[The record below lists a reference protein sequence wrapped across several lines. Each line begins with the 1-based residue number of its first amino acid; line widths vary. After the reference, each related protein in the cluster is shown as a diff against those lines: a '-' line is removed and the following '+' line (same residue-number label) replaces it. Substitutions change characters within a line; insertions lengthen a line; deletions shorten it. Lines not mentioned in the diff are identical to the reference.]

1 MAVAFQIPKTNFNPI
16 PKRKA
21 AKSKDYLSFLHSL
34 PCIVTGQTIV
44 QAAHVS
50 FAAPK
55 YGHYGRGKGTKA
67 SDRWALPLCEE
78 QHSRQHNMN
87 EQEYWLG
94 VGIDP
99 HQVALVIWGLFS
111 EMGDD
116 ALPFAAA
123 VIHSA
128 REGGFAKTRSV

>member
-1 MAVAFQIPKTNFNPI
+1 MTAFRIAAANFNPT

-21 AKSKDYLSFLHSL
+21 AKSKDYLSFLHLL
-34 PCIVTGQTIV
+34 PCIVTGQHIV

-67 SDRWALPLCEE
+67 PDRWALPLREE
-78 QHSRQHNMN
+78 EHRRQHSMN
-87 EQEYWLG
+87 EQDYWDS

-99 HQVALVIWGLFS
+99 HQVALVVWGLFS
-111 EMGDD
+111 DMGDD

-128 REGGFAKTRSV
+128 REGGFPKTRSV